1 MQTEYTTGIDFEDF
15 YVKKKKKIIEFEY
28 FRADIVLHLHRAN
41 RKYAYVKTQPT

>member
-1 MQTEYTTGIDFEDF
+1 MQTAYTTPKEFEAVYAGF
-15 YVKKKKKIIEFEY
+15 YKKIIEFEY